1 MKNNM
6 NLLERLGLGSLAL
19 AMALG
24 LAACKTNG
32 NKPNKTDTETST
44 KEEVTTGGDEELT
57 PNYSGNTYDDT
68 EFKILMRQ
76 DDEYVR
82 EMAVD
87 KITTTT
93 TELDKKVYYR
103 NREVERKMGVTLTFV
118 TDSMDNVHAAVKN
131 AALTE
136 IDAYDLVINHGRQIF
151 HEAISGYYLDWSYLP
166 TVNLDAPWWSQNI
179 KTAWSTPSGALYA
192 ANGDISYLSIGV
204 ANCMYFNKTLVN
216 NAQATSPYEYVADN
230 NWTFE
235 TFFQSARD
243 VGATVAGNGGYG
255 YVSQIWRGPMDA
267 LYASGH
273 STIVINED
281 ETFSIDIQNQRCYD
295 TIDAFTAFL
304 KESCAKQEDDLGKA
318 RKLFTDGNLVYFDDN
333 IKSATTAYK
342 DIDFGILPFPK
353 YSTDVEDY
361 QSLAGSGT
369 DTFAILAQTTEA
381 NRQRIG
387 DVVECL
393 AYIGYTDIVPFY
405 FDTVVSAQAVKD
417 AQSLESLAII
427 RRTLNFDLGHYLNPG
442 GIGDIAVNVA
452 NGTYPSLSTA
462 LESIGKG
469 GKIAA
474 DLADWLE
481 K

>member
-1 MKNNM
+1 MKKQKLILM
-6 NLLERLGLGSLAL
+6 QLAAALLVL

-24 LAACKTNG
+24 LTACGKQDN
-32 NKPNKTDTETST
+32 PPADTTAPDTAEEST
-44 KEEVTTGGDEELT
+44 VAGGDEELT
-57 PNYSGNTYDDT
+57 PSYSGKTYDDT

-87 KITTTT
+87 KLSTTS

-103 NREVERKMGVTLTFV
+103 NREVERKMGVILTFI
-118 TDSMDNVHAAVKN
+118 TDSMNNVHTAVKN

-136 IDAYDLVINHGRQIF
+136 TDAYDLVINHGRQIF
-151 HEAISGYYLDWSYLP
+151 NEAISGYYLDWKTLP

-179 KTAWSTPSGALYA
+179 KTSWATPSGALYA
-192 ANGDISYLSIGV
+192 ANGDISYLSIGA

-216 NAQATSPYEYVADN
+216 NAGVTSPYTYVADN

-243 VGATVAGNGGYG
+243 VGATIAGNDGLG
-255 YVSQIWRGPMDA
+255 YVSQIWRGPVDA

-273 STIVINED
+273 STIVIRED
-281 ETFSIDIQNQRCYD
+281 KTFAIDIQNQRSYD

-304 KESCAKQEDDLGKA
+304 KESCSKQESDLGAA
-318 RKLFTDGNLVYFDDN
+318 RQLFTNNNLVYFDDN
-333 IKSATTAYK
+333 IKVATTTYK
-342 DIDFGILPFPK
+342 DINFGILPFPK
-353 YSTDVEDY
+353 YSADVADY
-361 QSLAGSGT
+361 QSLVGSGT
-369 DTFAILAQTTEA
+369 DTFAILAKTTDS

-393 AYIGYTDIVPFY
+393 AYIGYTDVVPFY

-417 AQSLESLAII
+417 PESLESLAII
-427 RRTLNFDLGHYLNPG
+427 RRTLIFDLGHYLNPG
-442 GIGDIAVNVA
+442 GIGDISVNVA
-452 NGTYPSLSTA
+452 NGTYSSLSNA

-469 GKIAA
+469 GSVAA
-474 DLADWLE
+474 DLADWLQ

>member
-1 MKNNM
+1 MKNK
-6 NLLERLGLGSLAL
+6 NLILMQISAAFLAL

-24 LAACKTNG
+24 LTACG
-32 NKPNKTDTETST
+32 NKGNQPSGTTEPNST
-44 KEEVTTGGDEELT
+44 EEVTTSGGDGELT
-57 PNYSGNTYDDT
+57 PNYSGNTYNDT

-76 DDEYVR
+76 DEEYVR

-87 KITTTT
+87 KLSTTS

-103 NREVERKMGVTLTFV
+103 NREVEKKMGVILTFI
-118 TDSMDNVHAAVKN
+118 TDSMDNVHTAVKN

-136 IDAYDLVINHGRQIF
+136 TDAYDLVINHGRQIF
-151 HEAISGYYLDWSYLP
+151 SEAISGYYLDWKELP
-166 TVNLDAPWWSQNI
+166 TINLDAPWWSQNI
-179 KTAWSTPSGALYA
+179 KTAWSAPSGALYA
-192 ANGDISYLSIGV
+192 ANGDISYLSIGA

-216 NAQATSPYEYVADN
+216 NAEATSPYTYVADN

-267 LYASGH
+267 LYATGH
-273 STIVINED
+273 STIVIRED
-281 ETFSIDIQNQRCYD
+281 KTFSIDVQNQRSYD

-304 KESCAKQEDDLGKA
+304 KESCAKQENDLGTA

-333 IKSATTAYK
+333 IKVATTAYK
-342 DIDFGILPFPK
+342 DINFGILPFPK
-353 YSTDVEDY
+353 YSTDVADY
-361 QSLAGSGT
+361 QSLVGSGT
-369 DTFAILAQTTEA
+369 DTFAILAKTTDS

-393 AYIGYTDIVPFY
+393 AYIGYTDVVPFY
-405 FDTVVSAQAVKD
+405 FDTVVSAQAIKD
-417 AQSLESLAII
+417 PESLESLAII

-442 GIGDIAVNVA
+442 GIGDVAVNVA
-452 NGTYPSLSTA
+452 NGTYSSLSNA
-462 LESIGKG
+462 LESIGKDG
-469 GKIAA
+469 TVAA
-474 DLADWLE
+474 DLADWLR